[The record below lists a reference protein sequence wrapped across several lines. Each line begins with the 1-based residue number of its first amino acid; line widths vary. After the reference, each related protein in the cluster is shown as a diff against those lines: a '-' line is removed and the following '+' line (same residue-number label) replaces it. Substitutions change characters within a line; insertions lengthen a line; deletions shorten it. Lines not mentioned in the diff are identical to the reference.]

1 MDVHFC
7 FVLFLFGFF
16 WNTSQENFD
25 FNYTE
30 KDTLREET
38 LNTARLNEQT
48 ISELKSKNLSI
59 EINNIQIDNINTHFC
74 ELNIESIL
82 FNRCKINSIK
92 NLKTF
97 FEASAIPFMSKAME
111 EQYFD
116 LFHKRIKEIMV
127 EKNIKSKDVIE
138 STGINQSVFSKIV
151 NGDRKPSKVVKQKL
165 SEYFNEDF
173 SQY

>member
-1 MDVHFC
+1 M
-7 FVLFLFGFF
+7 
-16 WNTSQENFD
+16 E
-25 FNYTE
+25 Y
-30 KDTLREET
+30 
-38 LNTARLNEQT
+38 
-48 ISELKSKNLSI
+48 SKIIPYLW
-59 EINNIQIDNINTHFC
+59 NIN
-74 ELNIESIL
+74 LISMKKIESIESSDSL
-82 FNRCKINSIK
+82 IRVLRRYFGLNGKLDLTPEQKFRKQEYENMILTFLTDFETIARYKDPNIPDYSIK